1 MSWSPDGRLLAG
13 PCSDG
18 RIYLWQTDTGER
30 QAVLERH
37 SSVVTAVEFNHQG
50 DLLVSCGWDGM
61 TRFWEPNLS
70 RLSVSIP
77 GGLVAPGF
85 SRDDQRLGIG
95 TGEREIGIW
104 QVEPARECRR
114 LGQMGDIYGAA
125 FAPEGDLLASAG
137 SDGIRFWSVGGNRL
151 LGHLRLTES
160 RSVSFH
166 PDGNSLVTSGHAG
179 LNRWPIHAD
188 LARAEWTLGP
198 AEALSALSCERSCL
212 SPDGRTLIA
221 SGCEQGDLVALD
233 LDRPGQP
240 TLLKGHAMAVA
251 TAASPCGKWVATA
264 TWHGNGIKIWS
275 TQTWRP
281 LKELPVRGSA
291 LSAFSPNSEWLLTGS
306 PTEYCFWKTGS
317 WDPGLT
323 IPRDRAGDFNGTMAF
338 SPDGRMVAL
347 LIGRNSQVRLIALPQ
362 GQELAT
368 LDTGEPLCFSPDNS
382 QLATSGEDRRT
393 LFVWDL
399 RLIRHHLAAMKLDF
413 DLPHFLRLVKG
424 RFH

>member
-1 MSWSPDGRLLAG
+1 
-13 PCSDG
+13 
-18 RIYLWQTDTGER
+18 
-30 QAVLERH
+30 
-37 SSVVTAVEFNHQG
+37 
-50 DLLVSCGWDGM
+50 
-61 TRFWEPNLS
+61 
-70 RLSVSIP
+70 
-77 GGLVAPGF
+77 
-85 SRDDQRLGIG
+85 
-95 TGEREIGIW
+95 
-104 QVEPARECRR
+104 
-114 LGQMGDIYGAA
+114 
-125 FAPEGDLLASAG
+125 
-137 SDGIRFWSVGGNRL
+137 
-151 LGHLRLTES
+151 
-160 RSVSFH
+160 
-166 PDGNSLVTSGHAG
+166 
-179 LNRWPIHAD
+179 
-188 LARAEWTLGP
+188 
-198 AEALSALSCERSCL
+198 
-212 SPDGRTLIA
+212 
-221 SGCEQGDLVALD
+221 
-233 LDRPGQP
+233 
-240 TLLKGHAMAVA
+240 MAVA

-413 DLPHFLRLVKG
+413 DLPHFPPPVSKREVSLRMLA
-424 RFH
+424 R